1 MHNILKRH
9 EVPVGM
15 TWKTEDLFEN
25 KEAFLDGLDD
35 LVKKTDALKS
45 YKGRLTESA
54 STLYEAILA
63 LEDLS
68 ILAYSLDSYTSL
80 NQAVDATN
88 TESQELEMQ
97 FSSAATKM
105 SADIT
110 FFANE
115 IMTMSDTTCEKY
127 FKEET
132 RLEDYRVY
140 ICDLQDQKQYKLS
153 DDTEEALAALGE
165 VTGAPYGI
173 YSISKAADMVFDS
186 IEDGKGQ
193 SLPNSFNLFEGK
205 YEYSDDPIIRKN
217 AYGSFNKTLK
227 QYKNTYASVY
237 STEVK
242 KQVAL
247 SKLRGYESVTKML
260 LQPQKVTEEMYHRQI
275 DIIYKE
281 LAPHMRKY
289 AGLLK
294 EQLGLDSLHFYD
306 LKAPLDNTY
315 NPSATF
321 EEAKEVILKSLA
333 VMGDDYVKIIEKA
346 FDDRWIDY
354 ADNVGKGSGAFCDIP
369 YGAHP
374 YIFMTFQNN
383 MRDAFTLTHELG
395 HAGHFYLANKTQNYF
410 NTEPS
415 MFTVEAPSTMNE
427 MLLGRYL
434 LQNNDDP
441 QMKKW
446 VILQFMGTYYHNF
459 VTHLLEAAYQR
470 QVYDYAEKD
479 QPITADLLTNT
490 KLEILRG
497 FWGDSVEID
506 DDAGLTWMRQPHYY
520 MGLYPYTYSAGLTA
534 STACSAMIFDEGQVA
549 VDKWIEMLK
558 SGGRLTPL
566 ELLKV
571 AGMDFTTD
579 EPVKKAIEY
588 VGSLIDQL
596 IELS

>member
-110 FFANE
+110 FANE

>member
-1 MHNILKRH
+1 MYTILKRH
-9 EVPVGM
+9 EVPVEM

-25 KEAFLDGLDD
+25 KEAFLEGLED
-35 LVKKTDALKS
+35 LVKKTHALKT

-80 NQAVDATN
+80 NQAVDASN

-115 IMTMSDTTCEKY
+115 IMTMSASTCDQY
-127 FKEET
+127 FKEEAK
-132 RLEDYRVY
+132 LEDYRVY
-140 ICDLQDQKQYKLS
+140 ISDLQDQKQYKLS

-186 IEDGKGQ
+186 IEDGEGQ

-205 YEYSDDPIIRKN
+205 YEYSDDPVIRKN
-217 AYGSFNKTLK
+217 AYASFNKTLK
-227 QYKNTYASVY
+227 QYKNTYAAIY

-247 SKLRGYESVTKML
+247 SKLRGYESVTQML

-294 EQLGLDSLHFYD
+294 KQLGLDTLHFYD

-470 QVYDYAEKD
+470 QVYDYAEKG

-490 KLEILRG
+490 KLEVLRG

-534 STACSAMIFDEGQVA
+534 STACSAMIFEQGQVA

-579 EPVKKAIEY
+579 APVKKAIDY